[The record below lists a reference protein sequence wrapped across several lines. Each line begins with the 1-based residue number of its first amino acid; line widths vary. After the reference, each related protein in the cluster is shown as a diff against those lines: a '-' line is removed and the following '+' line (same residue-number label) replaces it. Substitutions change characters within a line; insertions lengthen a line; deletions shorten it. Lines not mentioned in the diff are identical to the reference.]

1 MTTFDTDLL
10 PPELQRW
17 GWTLSQMT
25 IGSGR
30 DPGGWQFVF
39 QRAHGLANGDDDLDP
54 DDPSLR
60 VEVRRTTVE
69 DALDSAIEAM
79 REASSRLAPNDQYDA
94 RYAEFQ
100 RSTG

>member
-1 MTTFDTDLL
+1 MTTFDTNQLS
-10 PPELQRW
+10 PELQRW

-30 DPGGWQFVF
+30 DPGGWQFAF
-39 QRAHGLANGDDDLDP
+39 ERAHGLADGDDDLDP

-60 VEVRRTTVE
+60 VEVQRATVE
-69 DALDSAIEAM
+69 AALDSAIAAM